1 MCGWRGELY
10 RKDRT
15 ENDVLE
21 AFLYFYREKAKYKL
35 GHTQLGLLGP
45 GSGDF

>member
-1 MCGWRGELY
+1 MY
-10 RKDRT
+10 RKDWT

-35 GHTQLGLLGP
+35 GHPQLGV
-45 GSGDF
+45 